1 MKKPRNPA
9 ATRPPVFTIGMEVVE
24 LSREMSRY
32 VQARARAAGY
42 THEQWRAL
50 WYLDRNSGIS
60 QACLA
65 EMLDIQPISLTRT
78 LDRMAGAGL
87 IERRPDPRDRR
98 AQQLFLTPQ
107 AEPIIQMLHREFDVL
122 KARATHNMS
131 PQQQTEMVALL
142 RQMRANFQKDDLTE
156 DAPAKKAVQG

>member
-1 MKKPRNPA
+1 MKKTRNPT
-9 ATRPPVFTIGMEVVE
+9 ATKPPVFTIGLEVAE

-32 VQARARAAGY
+32 VQSRARAAGY

-50 WYLDRNSGIS
+50 WYLDRNSGIT

-78 LDRMAGAGL
+78 LDRMASAGL

-107 AEPIIQMLHREFDVL
+107 AEPIIQMLRQEFDVL
-122 KARATHNMS
+122 KERATQNMS

-142 RQMRANFQKDDLTE
+142 RQMRANFQRDDLTE
-156 DAPAKKAVQG
+156 GASAKKAAQG

>member
-1 MKKPRNPA
+1 MKKTRSQN

-24 LSREMSRY
+24 LSREMARY

-50 WYLDRNSGIS
+50 WYLDRNSGIT
-60 QACLA
+60 QASLA

-78 LDRMAGAGL
+78 LDRMAAAGL

-98 AQQLFLTPQ
+98 AQQLFLTPE
-107 AEPIIQMLHREFDVL
+107 AELILQMLRQEFDVL
-122 KARATHNMS
+122 KTRATRSMS
-131 PQQQTEMVALL
+131 PHQQTEMVTLL
-142 RQMRANFQKDDLTE
+142 RQMRANFQRDELTDDV
-156 DAPAKKAVQG
+156 PAKKAVQG